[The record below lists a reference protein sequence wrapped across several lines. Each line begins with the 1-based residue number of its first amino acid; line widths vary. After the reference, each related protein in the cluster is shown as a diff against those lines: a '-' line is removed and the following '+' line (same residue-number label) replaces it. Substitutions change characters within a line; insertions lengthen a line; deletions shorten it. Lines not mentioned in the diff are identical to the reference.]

1 VAIVLALSCALAW
14 GISDFIGGLWSRR
27 QGPWVVAFVVQTGAL
42 ASTALV
48 ALAAGQPVS
57 RPDAAWA
64 VVAGLG
70 AGSGTALLYRGLA
83 RGSMG
88 VVAPMSAVT
97 AALVPMTIGIATGE
111 RPGLW
116 AMLGICLALP
126 AIWLVSADS
135 REEGRG
141 GAWDGLWSGLGFG
154 VYFLG
159 SGQIEPDH
167 ALTPLALIQAVA
179 FVPIVLLA
187 SLRREPLLPRSRS
200 AWTVLWIGPLV
211 AAANAAFLWAVDLGQ
226 LVITSVL
233 ASLYP
238 AVTVGLAAL
247 VLHERIRR
255 WQGVGLGLAALAV
268 VLISLP

>member
-1 VAIVLALSCALAW
+1 M
-14 GISDFIGGLWSRR
+14 
-27 QGPWVVAFVVQTGAL
+27 VAFVVQAGSF
-42 ASTALV
+42 ASTTLV
-48 ALAAGQPVS
+48 AVIARQPIS
-57 RPDAAWA
+57 HMDAAWA

-70 AGSGTALLYRGLA
+70 AGAGTALLYRGLA

-97 AALVPMTIGIATGE
+97 AALVPMTVGIATGE
-111 RPGLW
+111 RPGAW
-116 AMLGICLALP
+116 AAVGICLALP
-126 AIWLVSADS
+126 AIWLISADT
-135 REEGRG
+135 RETSRG
-141 GAWDGLWSGLGFG
+141 GTWDGLWSGLGFG

-187 SLRREPLLPRSRS
+187 SMRREPLLPRARS

-211 AAANAAFLWAVDLGQ
+211 AAANAAFLWAVGLGQ

-238 AVTVGLAAL
+238 AVTVALAAFA
-247 VLHERIRR
+247 LHERIRR
-255 WQGVGLGLAALAV
+255 WQGVGLGLAAIAV
-268 VLISLP
+268 ILISVP

>member
-1 VAIVLALSCALAW
+1 
-14 GISDFIGGLWSRR
+14 
-27 QGPWVVAFVVQTGAL
+27 VVAFVVQTGAL

-97 AALVPMTIGIATGE
+97 AAVVPTTAGVAMGE
-111 RPGLW
+111 RPGIW
-116 AMLGICLALP
+116 AVAGIALALP
-126 AIWLVSADS
+126 AIWLVSADRRDPS
-135 REEGRG
+135 RT

>member
-1 VAIVLALSCALAW
+1 M
-14 GISDFIGGLWSRR
+14 
-27 QGPWVVAFVVQTGAL
+27 VAFVVQAGAL

-48 ALAAGQPVS
+48 ASMARQPIS
-57 RPDAAWA
+57 GRDAAWA

-70 AGSGTALLYRGLA
+70 AGAGTALLYQGLA

-111 RPGLW
+111 RPGASAL
-116 AMLGICLALP
+116 AGICLALP
-126 AIWLVSADS
+126 AIWLISADT
-135 REEGRG
+135 RENGRG
-141 GAWDGLWSGLGFG
+141 GTWDGLWSGLGFG

-167 ALTPLALIQAVA
+167 ALTPLALIQAVG

-187 SLRREPLLPRSRS
+187 SMRREPLLPRSRS

-238 AVTVGLAAL
+238 AVTVALAAL
-247 VLHERIRR
+247 ALHERIRR
-255 WQGVGLGLAALAV
+255 WQGLGLGLAALAV
-268 VLISLP
+268 VLISVA